1 MQLRKGMN
9 NFWMKAGV
17 FSAIAVGLLIT
28 GICTLSGENAAQK
41 AVDPKALGFYSEG
54 LYRHSYEEVSKM
66 SAPSAADF
74 YLAARSLQE
83 LKKLADAVKYFRK
96 IDVKALGECK
106 DGKFLTENYEYY
118 FPKALIDSPET
129 YTDSLD
135 IVSNILIGMN
145 PKSMFYEDVGEIYL
159 FFLWKNQK
167 YTTLTNNKL
176 LKLSNANPFI
186 PLAQYMLGD
195 KKKIDAALNR
205 YYDIPNKSVYK
216 TILDKLAPEDLPT
229 LWSLKRAYTIALDL
243 QLNGFA
249 SKLLERVYQLEKD
262 KDYYERNKCIL
273 LIRAGEKQKAID
285 GLKKHIQSGKASI
298 ASFSFLLR
306 NLKKKGTWKDAYDVV
321 KLAEAKYPGE
331 FTDSFVTILKN
342 LGYADEL
349 SEWLLKHINNS
360 KLVDKY
366 GAVTVQTLLRKDE
379 KKARELMDKMLAKVN
394 DYNVLLVSALLYQ
407 ERGEPEKAYPQF
419 LRVMLYYPF
428 TYEWVVAMRYEPALR
443 EKYPDV
449 FDKILGEWMKWAK
462 NQSMKKMLQVYLG
475 FAEADPIVFEKQ
487 IGMKNIGKQLTS
499 YRTSMKGILKAS
511 KEIPEVAQ
519 AMTLADHGWNL
530 ELFKYVEA
538 ALDKVCRN
546 TKDGKLDDELK
557 WKYTYHY
564 KEVYRALKLWGNVVS
579 RFNTWS
585 FSLIGGRMY
594 HPVLP
599 KESFQDLYPL
609 MEFDMIVKTVGDT
622 NRTLWMLSSFREES
636 HFRKLVTSWVGAV
649 GYAQVMPYTAE
660 GLKKNMKEPYLE
672 LRDFEDNIRMGMQL
686 FNYLFKLYG
695 DNYAFALGAYNAGEG
710 AVNKWKTAV
719 TYKNELWIE
728 CILYDETRNYVK
740 RIMLTRY
747 YYSMLYGFPKFK
759 YVSFH

>member
-1 MQLRKGMN
+1 MFTVLVAAM
-9 NFWMKAGV
+9 V
-17 FSAIAVGLLIT
+17 VT
-28 GICTLSGENAAQK
+28 GICTLSGENAVQK
-41 AVDPKALGFYSEG
+41 AVDPKALDEYSEG
-54 LYRHSYEEVSKM
+54 LYRHSFEYVEKM
-66 SAPSAADF
+66 NAPTAADY

-83 LKKLADAVKYFRK
+83 LKKYAEAVKYFRK
-96 IDVKALGECK
+96 IDVKALEECK
-106 DGKFLTENYEYY
+106 DGKFLNENYEYY
-118 FPKALIDSPET
+118 FPKALIDSPEV
-129 YTDSLD
+129 YADSLD
-135 IVSNILIGMN
+135 IVSNILVGMN
-145 PKSMFYEDVGEIYL
+145 PKSMFYEDVGEIYF

-176 LKLSNANPFI
+176 LKLSNVNPFI
-186 PLAQYMLGD
+186 PLALYMLGD
-195 KKKIDAALNR
+195 KKQIGAALNR

-216 TILDKLAPEDLPT
+216 TILDKLSIEDLPN

-243 QLNGFA
+243 HLNPFA
-249 SKLLERVYQLEKD
+249 SKLLERIYQMEKD

-285 GLKKHIQSGKASI
+285 GLKKHIQSGKASA

-321 KLAEAKYPGE
+321 KLAEAKFPGE

-349 SEWLLKHINNS
+349 SQWLLKHINNS

-379 KKARELMDKMLAKVN
+379 NKARGLMDTMLKKAD
-394 DYNVLLVSALLYQ
+394 DYNVLLVSALLYH
-407 ERGEPEKAYPQF
+407 ERGELEKAYPQF
-419 LRVMLYYPF
+419 LKVMLYYPF
-428 TYEWVVAMRYEPALR
+428 TYEWVVAMRYEPVLR

-449 FDKILGEWMKWAK
+449 FDKIFSGWMKWAK
-462 NQSMKKMLQVYLG
+462 SQSLKKMLQVYLG
-475 FAEADPIVFEKQ
+475 FAEADPVTFEQK
-487 IGMKNIGKQLTS
+487 IGIKSIEKQLTS
-499 YRTSMKGILKAS
+499 YRTSMKGILNES

-519 AMTLADHGWNL
+519 AMTLADKGWNL
-530 ELFKYVEA
+530 ELFRYVED
-538 ALDKVCRN
+538 ALNKVCRN
-546 TKDGKLDDELK
+546 AKDGKINDELK

-564 KEVYRALKLWGNVVS
+564 KDVYGALKLWGNVVS

-599 KESFQDLYPL
+599 KESFEDLYPL
-609 MEFDMIVKTVGDT
+609 MEFGMIAKMVGDT
-622 NRTLWMLSSFREES
+622 NRSLWMLSSFREES
-636 HFRKLVTSWVGAV
+636 HFRKLVSSWVGAV

-672 LRDFEDNIRMGMQL
+672 LRDFEDNIRMGITL
-686 FNYLFKLYG
+686 FNYLFKLYK
-695 DNYAFALGAYNAGEG
+695 DNYVFALGAYNAGEG
-710 AVNKWKTAV
+710 AVNRWRSDVK
-719 TYKNELWIE
+719 YKNELWIE

-747 YYSMLYGFPKFK
+747 YYSMLYGFPKFA
-759 YVSFH
+759 YMNFN